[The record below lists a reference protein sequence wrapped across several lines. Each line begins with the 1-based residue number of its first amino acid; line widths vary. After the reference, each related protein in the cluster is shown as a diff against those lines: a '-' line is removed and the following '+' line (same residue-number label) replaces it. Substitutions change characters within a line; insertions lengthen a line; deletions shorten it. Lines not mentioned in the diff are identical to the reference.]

1 MNKLLSFLLI
11 AFSTSLF
18 SQNYT
23 LTSVVVNSLNDSW
36 CGDIEETN
44 WPFIGCTAS
53 PDPYATLTDANG
65 NTVYQ
70 SASNV
75 DNFSLELA
83 LNIPLTDFPYTLTI
97 WDEDGVIGGVGSS
110 DDNLGNFT
118 LDGS

>member
-1 MNKLLSFLLI
+1 MKKALSLLLI
-11 AFSTSLF
+11 ALSSSLY
-18 SQNYT
+18 SQNT
-23 LTSVVVNSLNDSW
+23 LTSVVVNGLTPW

-44 WPFIGCTAS
+44 WPFIGYAA

-83 LNIPLTDFPYTLTI
+83 LNVPLSDFPYTLTI
-97 WDEDGVIGGVGSS
+97 WMKVVLLVE
-110 DDNLGNFT
+110 
-118 LDGS
+118 